1 MRSRDAMLEVVDAL
15 ASAGVSATIDPRN
28 VNLPGVW
35 VQRLTLT
42 PDLLCG
48 GQTMRLRLVLV
59 APDVGTE
66 QALDILDD
74 LLDAAYKVAQPNT
87 GTGTTD
93 RTVLLPDSATPYPA
107 TYYDVDYQIT
117 D

>member
-1 MRSRDAMLEVVDAL
+1 MREVADAL
-15 ASAGVSATIDPRN
+15 TAAGVPTSVDPRN
-28 VNLPGVW
+28 VNLPGGW
-35 VQRLTLT
+35 LQRLTLT

-48 GQTMRLRLVLV
+48 GGTLRLRVVLV

-74 LLDAAYKVAQPNT
+74 LLDAAWKVAQPNT
-87 GTGTTD
+87 GAGTTD
-93 RTVLLPDSATPYPA
+93 RTILLPDSSTPYPA
-107 TYYDVDYQIT
+107 TAYDVDYKIT